1 MIRTEEIAYR
11 DGDTLCRAFFA
22 FDQSRPA
29 PLPTVLI
36 SHMAG
41 GRESFVESKAEA
53 LAQLGFAAFALDM
66 YGENRRAQSLEEG
79 RALMRPF
86 IEDRALL
93 RRRIVAALSAA
104 RGLAQVDPERI
115 AALGFCFGGMCVL
128 DLARSGAEIR
138 GVISMHGL
146 LKATGLPDEV
156 IRAKVLALH
165 GHDDPLA
172 PPEDVRAFQEEM
184 TAAQVDWQ
192 MHIYGGT
199 MHAFTNPRASNPQGG
214 LLYNPAAERRAWAA
228 MLDFLSEIM
237 R

>member
-1 MIRTEEIAYR
+1 MIHTEEIAYR
-11 DGDTLCRAFFA
+11 DGDTLCKAVFA
-22 FDQSRPA
+22 FDESRPG
-29 PLPTVLI
+29 PLPTILI

-41 GRESFVESKAEA
+41 GREAFVESKAQA

-79 RALMRPF
+79 RALMHPF
-86 IEDRALL
+86 IENRALL
-93 RRRIVAALSAA
+93 RRRILAAWSAA
-104 RGLAQVDPERI
+104 RELPQVAADRM
-115 AALGFCFGGMCVL
+115 AALGYCFGGMCVL
-128 DLARSGAEIR
+128 DLARSGADIR

-146 LKATGLPDEV
+146 LKLPGLSSEP

-199 MHAFTNPRASNPQGG
+199 MHAFTNPNANNPKGG
-214 LLYNPAAERRAWAA
+214 LLYNPIAERRAWAT

>member
-11 DGDTLCRAFFA
+11 DGATLCKAFFA
-22 FDQSRPA
+22 FDESRPG

-41 GRESFVESKAEA
+41 GREAFVESKAEA

-93 RRRIVAALSAA
+93 RGRILAALTAACGLPRVAA
-104 RGLAQVDPERI
+104 DRI

-128 DLARSGAEIR
+128 DLARSGADIR

-146 LKATGLPDEV
+146 LKLTGLPSEP

-199 MHAFTNPRASNPQGG
+199 MHAFTNPNANNREAG
-214 LLYNPAAERRAWAA
+214 LLYNPVAERRAWAT

>member
-11 DGDTLCRAFFA
+11 DGDTLCKGFFA
-22 FDQSRPA
+22 VDESRPG
-29 PLPTVLI
+29 PLPAVLI
-36 SHMAG
+36 SHMIG
-41 GRESFVESKAEA
+41 GRDAFVEKKAEA

-66 YGENRRAQSLEEG
+66 YGENRRAQSIEEG

-93 RRRIVAALSAA
+93 RKRVNAALEAA
-104 RGLAQVDPERI
+104 RDLPAVDGARI

-128 DLARSGAEIR
+128 DLARSGAELR
-138 GVISMHGL
+138 GVISTHGL
-146 LKATGLPDEV
+146 LTRTGLPNER

-199 MHAFTNPRASNPQGG
+199 MHAFTNPKASSPDGG
-214 LLYNPAAERRAWAA
+214 LLYNPVAERRAWAA